1 MMFKKIFN
9 TLDDFYFPI
18 SGFVR
23 KLPYSLVF
31 KTTNYCWNNYPHCCE
46 RSGTA
51 APKVYMPADTIKSFI
66 SQVKQDPLFSGS
78 VVFTGGEI
86 FTAYRFHDKNYV
98 PDLLNYALSNGCSVD
113 IKTNA
118 GWALRKNDTGD
129 RIFDDLV
136 SVLSRFSHGTLGMS
150 GLQISLSLDRFH
162 PLCLEKNAR
171 FITELSRRQKNSAC
185 MVHVSSFAQDADMF
199 NTLLDELRRM
209 GNSVEEYFAMGDASK
224 KVYYGINGTVIMY
237 QTFGCLFN
245 GGRAKDQNLQNR
257 SDVSPFQFLS
267 GKTSPCVMMG
277 LGVNGDIVLGENM
290 DINIKTRWCDDN
302 GNARPFRDIKQDL
315 ISNTRRAEFN
325 YVLSEMSADF
335 KEMFKKAGKGR

>member
-1 MMFKKIFN
+1 MFKKISN
-9 TLDDFYFPI
+9 AVNDFYFPI

-31 KTTNYCWNNYPHCCE
+31 KTTNYCWNNCPHCCE
-46 RSGTA
+46 RSSTA

-66 SQVKQDPLFSGS
+66 SQAKQDPLFSGS

-86 FTAYRFHDKNYV
+86 FTAYRFYDKHYV
-98 PDLLNYALSNGCSVD
+98 PDLLDYALSNGCAVD

-136 SVLSRFSHGTLGMS
+136 SVLSRFSHGTLDMS

-185 MVHVSSFAQDADMF
+185 MVHISSFAQDADMF
-199 NTLLDELRRM
+199 NALLAELQRQ

-224 KVYYGINGTVIMY
+224 KIYYGINGTLIMY

-245 GGRAKDQNLQNR
+245 GGRAKDLDLPNR
-257 SDVSPFQFLS
+257 SDVSQFQFLS
-267 GKTSPCVMMG
+267 FDKSPRVMMG
-277 LGVNGDIVLGENM
+277 LGANGDIVLGENM

-302 GNARPFRDIKQDL
+302 GNARPLSDIKQDL
-315 ISNTRRAEFN
+315 IRNTRRAEFN
-325 YVLSEMSADF
+325 YVLSSMASDV
-335 KEMFKKAGKGR
+335 KNLLKKTGKSR